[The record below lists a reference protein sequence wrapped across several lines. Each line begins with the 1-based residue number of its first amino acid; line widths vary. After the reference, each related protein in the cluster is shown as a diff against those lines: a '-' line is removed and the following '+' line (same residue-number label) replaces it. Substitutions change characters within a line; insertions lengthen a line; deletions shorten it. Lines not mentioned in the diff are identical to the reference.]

1 MAFIQ
6 PDTTVQ
12 FLNVPFDPEY
22 ENTMYW
28 DTLSAQNGWMETRV
42 ILTIGNNSYQRKTR
56 GVIRVGLSPIVE
68 GATIRNLY
76 NANYMRFKNSNYE
89 NKWFYAFVNQVEYVN
104 NNTADVFYTI
114 DVLQTWAFDYSLL
127 ECFIERQH
135 TITDE
140 IGEHTVPEGLE
151 HGEYF
156 DSPCPVSS
164 GSQVGNT
171 FFQYT
176 PAVCLITTFDAQ
188 GNYSNG
194 RVIHGQAGQGDM
206 FSGLFYTIWQLTAG
220 NVDAINATLE
230 AISGNIEVI
239 SQSGV
244 KIPRFLADGV
254 VALFMMPWEF
264 AGSITGGS
272 VAPEYNLSFDIRNN
286 GSYTIG
292 NYRPRNKKLLC
303 YPYNM
308 LYVSNNQGNDAELRW
323 EDFNTPIS
331 CQCKIW
337 GNVSPNGGLTFM
349 PAGYKGYS
357 GRNPNEMLQ
366 ITGFPLCSWSN
377 DAYMAWVAQ
386 NAGTI
391 GASALGLAA
400 SWASVLAP
408 LVGNGMSLAGGIASG
423 NTSLGGYTG
432 MHTQGYTPSFEQPIA
447 PSKGLIGSTLGA
459 VGQVYDHKR
468 KAPQAHGNGNTSLA
482 YQSGLLTYYFYKKHI
497 KEEYANII
505 DSFFDMY
512 GYKVNMVGVPNRNAR
527 PCYTYIKT
535 IGCAVDGLIPADDAK
550 QIQSIFDKGIRFW
563 KTTATFGIYSPLVN
577 PNEVTIGG

>member
-1 MAFIQ
+1 MAYIQ

-28 DTLSAQNGWMETRV
+28 DTLAAQNAWMETRV

-56 GVIRVGLSPIVE
+56 GVIRVGISPVVE

-89 NKWFYAFVNQVEYVN
+89 NKWLYAFVNQVEYVN
-104 NNTADVFYTI
+104 NNTVDVFYTI

-135 TITDE
+135 TVTDA

-171 FFQYT
+171 YFQYT

-188 GNYSNG
+188 GNYRDG
-194 RVIHGQAGQGDM
+194 TIIHGQSTQGDM
-206 FSGLFYTIWQLTAG
+206 FSGLYYTIYPLSQISSLNDTLRAIGG
-220 NVDAINATLE
+220 NNDTSVV
-230 AISGNIEVI
+230 VI
-239 SQSGV
+239 SKSGV
-244 KIPRFLADGV
+244 KIPKFLADGV
-254 VALFMMPWEF
+254 VALFMMPLEF
-264 AGSITGGS
+264 ASSITGGS

-308 LYVSNNQGNDAELRW
+308 LYVSNNQGGDAELRW

-349 PAGYKGYS
+349 PAGYKSYS

-366 ITGFPLCSWSN
+366 LTGFPMCAWIADS
-377 DAYMAWVAQ
+377 YKAWVAQ

-391 GASALGLAA
+391 GASIVGMAS
-400 SWASVLAP
+400 SWANVMTPWLMGADGANTGT
-408 LVGNGMSLAGGIASG
+408 LEGFNAG
-423 NTSLGGYTG
+423 
-432 MHTQGYTPSFEQPIA
+432 
-447 PSKGLIGSTLGA
+447 KGLIAGTLGA
-459 VGQVYDHKR
+459 LGQVYDHKR
-468 KAPQAHGNGNTSLA
+468 KAPQAYGNGNTSLN
-482 YQSGLLTYYFYKKHI
+482 YQSALMTFYFYKKHI

-535 IGCAVDGLIPADDAK
+535 IGCAVDGLIPAEDAK
-550 QIQSIFDKGIRFW
+550 QIQTIFDKGIRFW
-563 KTTATFGIYSPLVN
+563 KSTATFGIYSPLVN